1 VAIAHHDAAVPAL
14 ILDAGTGLRRA
25 TALLDGRP
33 FEGAI
38 LLTHLHWDHV
48 HGVPFF
54 RAGDRA
60 DARVTLLL
68 PVQDSA
74 ESAMSVLARGMSPP
88 HFPIGPD
95 GLRGDWTFGTLPP
108 GQLKAEGFTVEARE
122 VPHKG
127 GRTYGYRVSDGHS
140 VLTYIPDHCPTLLG
154 PGPDGLGEYH
164 PAALDLAAGAD
175 LLIHDAFLLAGE
187 VAAEA
192 SFGHAAAE
200 YAVGLGA
207 RAGARRV
214 ALAHHKPDRT
224 DADLDRLAA
233 RFAAGP
239 PGLPDVIVGAEG
251 EILDL

>member
-1 VAIAHHDAAVPAL
+1 MAIAHDDAAVPAL

-25 TALLDGRP
+25 TTLLDGRP

-48 HGVPFF
+48 HGLPFF
-54 RAGDRA
+54 RAGDRP

-68 PVQDSA
+68 PVQDSG

-108 GQLKAEGFTVEARE
+108 GQLKAEGFTVEVRE

-140 VLTYIPDHCPTLLG
+140 VVTYIPDHCPTVLG
-154 PGPDGLGEYH
+154 PGPEGLGEYH
-164 PAALDLAAGAD
+164 PSALDLAAGAD
-175 LLIHDAFLLAGE
+175 LLIHDAFL
-187 VAAEA
+187 
-192 SFGHAAAE
+192 E

-207 RAGARRV
+207 RAGARQV

-224 DADLDRLAA
+224 DADLDLLAA

-251 EILDL
+251 GILDL